1 MKGAVGAGARRWQ
14 LVYGRMLVS
23 LRLHR
28 ASRALPY
35 SELTVTDAASPVGH
49 SYGLEGQEVG
59 FKPFLPETNQMGG
72 LGLQEV
78 PLTLLPSLVWPS
90 LSLPAP

>member
-1 MKGAVGAGARRWQ
+1 MKGAVGAGARRWE
-14 LVYGRMLVS
+14 LVYGRMPVS
-23 LRLHR
+23 LRLGR

-35 SELTVTDAASPVGH
+35 SGLTVTDASSPVGH
-49 SYGLEGQEVG
+49 GYGLEGQEVG
-59 FKPFLPETNQMGG
+59 FKPVLPGTNQMAG

-78 PLTLLPSLVWPS
+78 PLTPLPSLVWPS